1 MSVTLKGN
9 SSESIV
15 VKGYL
20 INQSSIFRL
29 KEWFDRMSGYEEY
42 LDLDKYVE
50 T

>member
-20 INQSSIFRL
+20 IN
-29 KEWFDRMSGYEEY
+29 
-42 LDLDKYVE
+42 
-50 T
+50 